1 MNKHFAL
8 IAFATLS
15 LTGCAAASDTPLT
28 LTKSA
33 PIVDLDPTATTHQ
46 AAVEAPA
53 LKPIAIPVP
62 VAVNVPAVEPQSSVP
77 PVTQTNPPSASA
89 QIEATSGVA
98 PTTTRGAYLPGD
110 GPDAVVPANLDDT
123 PDVIPRAEP
132 LNRMANRPYTVLG
145 NNYVPLE
152 VPGNYKERGTA
163 SWYGKKFHGQPTSTG
178 EIYNMYAMTA
188 AHPTLPIPSYARVTN
203 LANNKSVIVRVNDRG
218 PFLHGRIID
227 LSYTAA
233 YKLRII
239 ENGSAEVE
247 VESLNAYDSASLS
260 VSTNLASAVTTEP
273 LPVESAPVAAPVQAV
288 VVTPPPVVKAPTV
301 TVTLGESV
309 VATPAPSKLAGTIYL
324 QLGAFKA
331 PTGAESMM
339 VSLRDKLD
347 KNERPLSI
355 FNKGGLARVQ
365 LGPYAN
371 EAQARATAEK
381 LKAVLGFK
389 PLLSKR

>member
-8 IAFATLS
+8 IALTTLS
-15 LTGCAAASDTPLT
+15 LTACAAASDTPLT
-28 LTKSA
+28 MNKSA
-33 PIVDLDPTATTHQ
+33 PIVDLDP
-46 AAVEAPA
+46 AAANNQPA
-53 LKPIAIPVP
+53 VVVPPVKPVSIPVP
-62 VAVNVPAVEPQSSVP
+62 VAISAPPAEPEDLP
-77 PVTQTNPPSASA
+77 PANLPIVTPEIQAASA
-89 QIEATSGVA
+89 VA
-98 PTTTRGAYLPGD
+98 PTPSRGAYLPGD
-110 GPDAVVPANLDDT
+110 GPDAVVPENLDDT

-132 LNRMANRPYTVLG
+132 LNRFANRPYTVLG

-233 YKLRII
+233 HKLRII

-260 VSTNLASAVTTEP
+260 VSTNLASPVTSEP
-273 LPVESAPVAAPVQAV
+273 LAAESAPVVAPAQPP
-288 VVTPPPVVKAPTV
+288 VVTPPPAFIAAKAPTV
-301 TVTLGESV
+301 TVTLGERPVS
-309 VATPAPSKLAGTIYL
+309 APAPTKLVGNIYL

-331 PTGAESMM
+331 PEGAESFM
-339 VSLRDKLD
+339 VSMRSKLESS
-347 KNERPLSI
+347 ERPLSI
-355 FNKGGLARVQ
+355 FNKGGFARVH

-371 EAQARATAEK
+371 EEEARIAAER
-381 LKAVLGFK
+381 LKAVIGFK
-389 PLLSKR
+389 PLFSKR

>member
-1 MNKHFAL
+1 MNKHFIL

-33 PIVDLDPTATTHQ
+33 PIVDLDPGATTNQ
-46 AAVEAPA
+46 AAVVAPA

-62 VAVNVPAVEPQSSVP
+62 VAVNVPAVEPQ
-77 PVTQTNPPSASA
+77 PSAPPITSA
-89 QIEATSGVA
+89 NPSSASPQLDAASGVA

-110 GPDAVVPANLDDT
+110 GPDTVVPDNLDDT

-132 LNRMANRPYTVLG
+132 LNRMANRPYAVLG

-273 LPVESAPVAAPVQAV
+273 LSVESAPVAAPVQAV
-288 VVTPPPVVKAPTV
+288 VITPPPVAKAPTV

-309 VATPAPSKLAGTIYL
+309 VATPTPSKLVGTIYL

-371 EAQARATAEK
+371 EAQARAAAEK